1 MKLVRKLAVLGA
13 ASLVLAA
20 FAVPSMAS
28 AAVWGPLNTNQ
39 NLTST
44 NATFSSNLGAGW
56 ACVNHQLNTHVRTP
70 ASSTL
75 DVTSAIWGLCVGTG
89 SAAGCP
95 LSFVNTSL
103 PWAATAT
110 SSTVV
115 ATPWHLTVS
124 FTSCGLGTY
133 SIDGTLN
140 GTWAPSTHSLTFSAA
155 SGTLTV
161 SYMGSPVG
169 TLTVTGTWTNAAHT
183 LTLT

>member
-1 MKLVRKLAVLGA
+1 MELVRKLAVLGA
-13 ASLVLAA
+13 ASLALAA

-44 NATFSSNLGAGW
+44 NAAFSSSLGAGW
-56 ACVNHQLNTHVRTP
+56 SCFNHQLNTHVRTP

-75 DVTSAIWGLCVGTG
+75 DVTSPTSSLCVGTG
-89 SAAGCP
+89 ITAGCT
-95 LSFVNTSL
+95 LLIGVTAL

-115 ATPWHLTVS
+115 ATPWHMTVS
-124 FTSCGLGTY
+124 FPSCGIGTY
-133 SIDGTLN
+133 NIDGTLN
-140 GTWAPSTHSLTFSAA
+140 GTWSPSTHSLTFNA
-155 SGTLTV
+155 SSGSLTL

-169 TLTVTGTWTNAAHT
+169 TLTVTGTWTNAAQT